1 MNPNTI
7 ALACK
12 IADSAARSDIE
23 CYCQITRQEG
33 QPGQP
38 GYRHW
43 YDTRDI
49 DDVCDPQDITDALA
63 YLELRGHVIRDPQQP
78 AFVTFPPIA
87 QLQDAA
93 A

>member
-23 CYCQITRQEG
+23 CYCQITRQDG
-33 QPGQP
+33 RPGQP

-43 YDTRDI
+43 YDTADI
-49 DDVCDPQDITDALA
+49 DDVCDPQDIADAIR
-63 YLELRGHVIRDPQQP
+63 YLELRGQIIRDPAQP
-78 AFVTFPPIA
+78 ALVTFPSIA
-87 QLQDAA
+87 SQQYAA